1 MNTKLDI
8 CKYVGMKSGSIHYI
22 SQLLHKKTPR
32 GQGGKT
38 GRKWKSGQWRKWGEK
53 DFPPIPERREEEE
66 IGGDVKSRRERETL
80 SFYFLSIAV
89 FPLSLPPFLHFLFL
103 SPFPSHLFA
112 SRDLLWHSQHTL

>member
-1 MNTKLDI
+1 MNTKLVI
-8 CKYVGMKSGSIHYI
+8 CKYVAMKSGSIHYI
-22 SQLLHKKTPR
+22 SQLLHKNTPR
-32 GQGGKT
+32 GRVAKLVVSGKAGIGGNG
-38 GRKWKSGQWRKWGEK
+38 GRER
-53 DFPPIPERREEEE
+53 FPPIPERREEEE
-66 IGGDVKSRRERETL
+66 IRGDEKSRRERETL